1 MFFKL
6 FLTYI
11 CKTIT
16 TTKNNNNME
25 NQNFFE
31 SEWKRRENL
40 VMDIKFRKAAVKA
53 AKSMGITAKEW
64 NENKAVLLL
73 FFANQYCA
81 IENKI
86 ESKN

>member
-1 MFFKL
+1 
-6 FLTYI
+6 
-11 CKTIT
+11 
-16 TTKNNNNME
+16 ME

-31 SEWKRRENL
+31 TEWKRRENL

-53 AKSMGITAKEW
+53 AKSMGITAKKW